1 MTSLY
6 IRTVARALP
15 THLLKFSSFCCGG
28 SLHPWGTARVRG
40 CALLAAVDQERPSS
54 LPWSLL
60 VAVLILI
67 FFLLFRLLTSG
78 ALLASATEAQLQAS
92 AAVVLEV

>member
-1 MTSLY
+1 MGRCT
-6 IRTVARALP
+6 RGALP
-15 THLLKFSSFCCGG
+15 VLGVVLSS
-28 SLHPWGTARVRG
+28 P
-40 CALLAAVDQERPSS
+40 AAVDQERPSS